1 MPLAFR
7 AETKDM
13 EEALLEGPRDSNEP
27 VFGWRFD
34 VLVYAGYT
42 HGPALA
48 LAEASYVDLHVALD
62 LLKNGCPPETAL
74 RILL

>member
-1 MPLAFR
+1 
-7 AETKDM
+7 M
-13 EEALLEGPRDSNEP
+13 EETTLLEGPRPDDER

-42 HGPALA
+42 PGPALA

-62 LLKNGCPPETAL
+62 LLKGGCPPETAL